1 MRRVVKLIP
10 AALLIAT
17 GFAST
22 ACAGPYYG
30 QRGGRGGYYRN
41 IDQRAYDIGYRQG
54 VREGENDAR
63 RGRGYSV
70 NNHDQYRDADDG
82 YRRADGDREFYR
94 RSYRQGFQTGY
105 DQGFGRYGNGNG
117 NRYPG
122 STYPTYPNYPSY
134 PTSPSYPN
142 YPERGV
148 PRNGGYYSAA
158 ADTGYRDGVE
168 AGRDDARD
176 RRRYDPVR
184 TKRYREG
191 DHDYNNRY
199 GSRDAYKRD
208 YRAAFEQGYR
218 EGYGGGRRF

>member
-1 MRRVVKLIP
+1 MLRALQLVP

-22 ACAGPYYG
+22 ACAAPYYG
-30 QRGGRGGYYRN
+30 QRGGYYRN
-41 IDQRAYDIGYRQG
+41 IDQRAYDNGYRQG

-70 NNHDQYRDADDG
+70 QSHDQYRDADDG
-82 YRRADGDREFYR
+82 YRRADGDRDFYR
-94 RSYRQGFQTGY
+94 RSYRQGFQEGY
-105 DQGFGRYGNGNG
+105 NQGYGRYGNVS
-117 NRYPG
+117 RYPG
-122 STYPTYPNYPSY
+122 STYPTYPNYPNY
-134 PTSPSYPN
+134 PSPR

-148 PRNGGYYSAA
+148 PRGGYYSAA
-158 ADTGYRDGVE
+158 QDVGYRDGVE
-168 AGRDDARD
+168 AGRNDARD

-184 TKRYREG
+184 TKRYRDG

-199 GSRDAYKRD
+199 GSRDEYKRE

-218 EGYGGGRRF
+218 DGYQGVNRRVF

>member
-1 MRRVVKLIP
+1 MLRVVKLIP

-22 ACAGPYYG
+22 ACAAPYYG
-30 QRGGRGGYYRN
+30 QRGRGGVYRN
-41 IDQRAYDIGYRQG
+41 IDQRAYDIGYREG

-63 RGRGYSV
+63 RGRDYSV
-70 NNHDQYRDADDG
+70 NRHDQYRDADDG

-105 DQGFGRYGNGNG
+105 DQSFGRYGNS
-117 NRYPG
+117 NRYPR

-134 PTSPSYPN
+134 PS

-158 ADTGYRDGVE
+158 ADVGYRDGLA

-176 RRRYDPVR
+176 RRRYDPLR

-191 DHDYNNRY
+191 DHDYDNRY

-218 EGYGGGRRF
+218 EGYGGGRRL